1 MSKKIEKNVV
11 TMLTAIN
18 FNIKKAAEDNK
29 KTGAAVALFTRNK
42 SGSMVV
48 NESKKTMERDCLRG
62 ITAEQYKKY
71 AGNVLSVYYDAL
83 HMATY
88 AADAEKTKT
97 IKSLYFADLAELVKS
112 IMGDTFKVN
121 DVFTTFTVEDF
132 MMQSVSKVRD
142 FSAGTDGANVIP
154 ETLSKFVKWLESWFS
169 ANASGVAML
178 PIAER
183 DRLNS
188 IRRLTSKINRL
199 TTTIKNATNNIKT
212 AEEELSALKTAKA
225 DAMAI
230 AKKEKAITGMKNDL
244 AEVKKSLQIA
254 TESMADLKSKDFS
267 KDYSDAEKV

>member
-1 MSKKIEKNVV
+1 MTKKIEKNVV

-48 NESKKTMERDCLRG
+48 NDGKKAIERDCLKG

-71 AGNVLSVYYDAL
+71 AGNVLGVYYDAL
-83 HMATY
+83 HLATY
-88 AADAEKTKT
+88 AADAEKVKI

-188 IRRLTSKINRL
+188 IRRLTSKVNRL
-199 TTTIKNATNNIKT
+199 TTTIKNATDNIKT
-212 AEEELSALKTAKA
+212 AKEELDALKTAKA
-225 DAMAI
+225 DAMVI
-230 AKKEKAITGMKNDL
+230 AKKEKAITGMESDL
-244 AEVKKSLQIA
+244 ADVKKSLQTA
-254 TESMADLKSKDFS
+254 TENMAELKSKDFS

>member
-48 NESKKTMERDCLRG
+48 NESKKTMERDCLKG

-71 AGNVLSVYYDAL
+71 ADNVLGVYYDAL
-83 HMATY
+83 HLATC
-88 AADAEKTKT
+88 AADTEKTKT

-188 IRRLTSKINRL
+188 IRRLTSKVNRL
-199 TTTIKNATNNIKT
+199 TATIKNATDNIKT
-212 AEEELSALKTAKA
+212 AEEELTALKTAKA

-244 AEVKKSLQIA
+244 AEVKKSLQTA